1 MLQGLQGYEG
11 YDAVRKTSG
20 VRDRSDEG
28 RLRVTGPDRA
38 AWLQGLLTNDI
49 AAVKPGGGCY
59 AAYLTP
65 QGRMISDVRV
75 LERGD
80 FMLLD
85 VPAAQKAFVLERLT
99 TFIIMEDVAV
109 DDVTASLARVAVHG
123 PGAAA
128 LLEARGEGRRRHAA
142 RVAGG
147 AREHGRAARWSSRG
161 DRRFARTWRRCR
173 GLRRVLSRAGERGS
187 AARADR
193 GRRRADR
200 RQRVARAARRSGT
213 PAVRRGY
220 DDGDDSAGSGDRGSR
235 DQLHEG
241 LLRRPGDHHSRDA
254 PRRRPRRAQAGGP
267 ASRRARRLA
276 PDDTIAADTPLFAGE
291 KSIGR
296 ITSAAWSPRFGQ
308 WIAMGYVQRE
318 SAEPGTHITIG
329 QAGSG
334 VEAVVTALR
343 RCDKRSASLQQLDQ
357 LRVGGRKFERAEFG
371 GRHPADFLA
380 EARLRLAGEVA
391 GEEVELDFA
400 RLVIVTRASAA
411 VHAPPRSRPVPPRFR
426 GPATLRAFRPVRA
439 CRREIP
445 TSPRGACL

>member
-109 DDVTASLARVAVHG
+109 DDVTPSLARVAVYG

-128 LLEARGEGRRRHAA
+128 LLE
-142 RVAGG
+142 
-147 AREHGRAARWSSRG
+147 
-161 DRRFARTWRRCR
+161 
-173 GLRRVLSRAGERGS
+173 RVLKVDDRTPVASLAEHASTVAQLDGHPVVIAGSRELAG
-187 AARADR
+187 
-193 GRRRADR
+193 
-200 RQRVARAARRSGT
+200 
-213 PAVRRGY
+213 
-220 DDGDDSAGSGDRGSR
+220 AGSGDAGDARAGF
-235 DQLHEG
+235 DVYCPAPVKEA
-241 LLRRPGDHHSRDA
+241 LLRAFVAAGAEPIADNAWHALRIEAGRPLFGVDMTTETIPLEAGIEDRAISFTKGCYVGQEIIIRVMHRGGGRVA
-254 PRRRPRRAQAGGP
+254 RKLVGLRPVATT
-267 ASRRARRLA
+267 S

-296 ITSAAWSPRFGQ
+296 ITSAAWSPHFGQ

-318 SAEPGTHITIG
+318 SAEAGTHITIG
-329 QAGSG
+329 EAASGRQA
-334 VEAVVTALR
+334 EVTALPF
-343 RCDKRSASLQQLDQ
+343 SL
-357 LRVGGRKFERAEFG
+357 A
-371 GRHPADFLA
+371 
-380 EARLRLAGEVA
+380 
-391 GEEVELDFA
+391 
-400 RLVIVTRASAA
+400 
-411 VHAPPRSRPVPPRFR
+411 
-426 GPATLRAFRPVRA
+426 
-439 CRREIP
+439 
-445 TSPRGACL
+445 

>member
-109 DDVTASLARVAVHG
+109 DDVTESLARVAVYG

-128 LLEARGEGRRRHAA
+128 LLEGVLKVDDGTAVASLAEHAST
-142 RVAGG
+142 VAQFGDHAVHSAISVHSGHPTHPVVIAGSRELGG
-147 AREHGRAARWSSRG
+147 DHAGFDVYCPAPLKEDLLRA
-161 DRRFARTWRRCR
+161 
-173 GLRRVLSRAGERGS
+173 LS
-187 AARADR
+187 AAGAEPIADNAWHALRVEAGRPLFGVDMTTETIPLEAGIEDRAISFTKGCYVGQEIIIRVMHR
-193 GRRRADR
+193 GGG
-200 RQRVARAARRSGT
+200 RVARKL
-213 PAVRRGY
+213 V
-220 DDGDDSAGSGDRGSR
+220 
-235 DQLHEG
+235 G
-241 LLRRPGDHHSRDA
+241 LLPVA
-254 PRRRPRRAQAGGP
+254 P
-267 ASRRARRLA
+267 ASADA
-276 PDDTIAADTPLFAGE
+276 TIAVDTPLFAGE

-296 ITSAAWSPRFGQ
+296 ITSAAWSPRAGQ
-308 WIAMGYVQRE
+308 WIAMGYVQRD
-318 SAEPGTHITIG
+318 SAEPGTHVTIG
-329 QAGSG
+329 QPGSG
-334 VEAVVTALR
+334 VEAVVHALPVLSLTA
-343 RCDKRSASLQQLDQ
+343 
-357 LRVGGRKFERAEFG
+357 
-371 GRHPADFLA
+371 
-380 EARLRLAGEVA
+380 
-391 GEEVELDFA
+391 
-400 RLVIVTRASAA
+400 
-411 VHAPPRSRPVPPRFR
+411 
-426 GPATLRAFRPVRA
+426 
-439 CRREIP
+439 
-445 TSPRGACL
+445 